1 MSREYHF
8 TGGACSRLSVVLK
21 HRSTDKQTMT
31 KGTTLRYDVQPF
43 FIRWPLAALWLAC
56 ALLLTACVSPTVTRL
71 PKAGAETSCIWPPPS
86 QDTVV
91 GVSFSGG
98 GSRAA
103 LFGAG
108 GLEATPSP
116 PGKVGASASA
126 TTYRFARPSNWNW
139 RTSTTARRPSMRG
152 STPRC
157 SGATRSSGSSRSA
170 MEPRPRVRSE
180 AAQAEGA
187 VDVSL

>member
-1 MSREYHF
+1 MAE
-8 TGGACSRLSVVLK
+8 GA
-21 HRSTDKQTMT
+21 
-31 KGTTLRYDVQPF
+31 TLRYDVQPF
-43 FIRWPLAALWLAC
+43 FSRWPLAALWLAC

-108 GLEATPSP
+108 GLEALGRLKAPEGGSVLEKVSYLSSVSGGGLPAAYYALHKPPRATPVLGQDGTMTEAYQTFFADLQS
-116 PGKVGASASA
+116 KVAQDFQNALIWRQISSWPRLKKLSRIYWL
-126 TTYRFARPSNWNW
+126 YRQ
-139 RTSTTARRPSMRG
+139 
-152 STPRC
+152 C
-157 SGATRSSGSSRSA
+157 
-170 MEPRPRVRSE
+170 
-180 AAQAEGA
+180 
-187 VDVSL
+187 